1 MKDFVPKGIL
11 KGDSSEENAF
21 WGDEIAQ
28 CCMTTWVDMCEE
40 EKLEVNEVTFRSG
53 LQLASL
59 KYTSCDDVRETNFD
73 EEVNEE
79 MPNPSS
85 KEDER
90 PETSHQEKA
99 RRVSL
104 ILHNAPFKEMIKYDC
119 IRACLSVYDALQM
132 SNKLI
137 RALIQAL
144 MEPNYYKVQ
153 FDEVKVNNVSFA
165 LPSHYA
171 SCMACIEFFDK
182 DLQLGEECHNRPLY
196 VSEIQKSIVSFWI
209 VGQRFNQ
216 VGQRAMGSI
225 ALKVMNDDI
234 YKDALFHLIDTDT
247 SYNALPG
254 RPWLHASKSTIFTLH
269 QCLKYIDENGNEK
282 PIRGDQNHFH
292 GESVNYADAIF
303 YKSVNFEPNTLV
315 QKMTMKRGL
324 KELGDQLLLTFFA
337 FLLI

>member
-11 KGDSSEENAF
+11 KGDSLEENAF

-59 KYTSCDDVRETNFD
+59 KRQIL
-73 EEVNEE
+73 
-79 MPNPSS
+79 M
-85 KEDER
+85 
-90 PETSHQEKA
+90 
-99 RRVSL
+99 RRLMKKCL
-104 ILHNAPFKEMIKYDC
+104 IHPQNKMRGRKHLIKKRHC

-234 YKDALFHLIDTDT
+234 YKDALFHLIDADT

-269 QCLKYIDENGNEK
+269 QCLKYTDENGNEK

-324 KELGDQLLLTFFA
+324 KELGDRLLLTFFA
-337 FLLI
+337 FLLL